1 MFQLEKDMDVIKT
14 SLIIAIA
21 ITAYYLLMQWPQE
34 SINQISENY
43 NNSNGITINDSE
55 YLQSK
60 PDSSINDSPSLS
72 TMSKIGT
79 AKEANIDEPEGAI
92 FTIENEDI
100 FLEVDAASGKI
111 FRSMFKDIKLSL
123 GSESPLPLLG
133 AEGKN
138 SYFASS

>member
-1 MFQLEKDMDVIKT
+1 MDVIKT

-34 SINQISENY
+34 PLNRISENY
-43 NNSNGITINDSE
+43 NTNNGITIDDSE

-60 PDSSINDSPSLS
+60 PDSSFNDSPSLS
-72 TMSKIGT
+72 TMSGIGT
-79 AKEANIDEPEGAI
+79 AKKANIDEPEGAI

-100 FLEVDAASGKI
+100 FLEVDAISGRI
-111 FRSMFKDIKLSL
+111 FRSMFKDIKISL

-133 AEGKN
+133 ACLLYT
-138 SYFASS
+138 SPSPRDS